1 MKTLEGILSKHPFFA
16 GLDPRYI
23 QLAVGCAANVRF
35 APGEVIFREG
45 EEANDFYL
53 IREGKVALEVFSPGH
68 GDLTV
73 QTLHDGEILGWSWL
87 IPPYRWCFGA
97 RAAETTRAIGFDGKC
112 LRDKCEQ
119 DHDMG
124 YELLKRIASILGER
138 LDSTRFQ
145 LRGLYDVSASGGG

>member
-1 MKTLEGILSKHPFFA
+1 MKTLEGILSKHPFFD

-23 QLAVGCAANVRF
+23 ELAVGCAANVRF
-35 APGEVIFREG
+35 NAGEVIFHEG
-45 EEANDFYL
+45 EEANNFYL

-68 GDLTV
+68 GSLTV
-73 QTLHDGEILGWSWL
+73 QTLHNGEILGWSWL
-87 IPPYRWCFGA
+87 IPPYHWKFDA
-97 RAAETTRAIGFDGKC
+97 RAAETTRAIAFDGKC

-145 LRGLYDVSASGGG
+145 LRGIYDVAT

>member
-1 MKTLEGILSKHPFFA
+1 MKTLEGILSKHPFFD

-35 APGEVIFREG
+35 NAGEVVFREG
-45 EEANDFYL
+45 EEANNFYL
-53 IREGKVALEVFSPGH
+53 IREGKVALEVFVPGH
-68 GDLTV
+68 GSLTI

-87 IPPYRWCFGA
+87 IPPYHWRFDA
-97 RAAETTRAIGFDGKC
+97 RAAETTRAIEFDGKC
-112 LRDKCEQ
+112 LREKCEE

-138 LDSTRFQ
+138 LDATRFQ
-145 LRGLYDVSASGGG
+145 LRGIYDVAN

>member
-1 MKTLEGILSKHPFFA
+1 MKTLEGILSRHPFFD

-23 QLAVGCAANVRF
+23 ELAVGCAANVRF
-35 APGEVIFREG
+35 NAGEVIFREG
-45 EEANDFYL
+45 EEANNFYL
-53 IREGKVALEVFSPGH
+53 IREGKIALEVFSPGH
-68 GDLTV
+68 GSLTV
-73 QTLHDGEILGWSWL
+73 QTLDDGEILGWSWL
-87 IPPYRWCFGA
+87 IPPYHWRFDA
-97 RAAETTRAIGFDGKC
+97 RAAEVTRAIAFDGKC

-145 LRGLYDVSASGGG
+145 LRGIYDVDT

>member
-1 MKTLEGILSKHPFFA
+1 MKTLEGILSQHPFFD
-16 GLDPRYI
+16 GLDRRYI
-23 QLAVGCAANVRF
+23 ELAVGCAANVRF
-35 APGEVIFREG
+35 NADEVIFREG
-45 EEANDFYL
+45 EEANNFYL
-53 IREGKVALEVFSPGH
+53 IREGKIALEVFSPGQ
-68 GDLTV
+68 GTLTI

-87 IPPYRWCFGA
+87 IPPYRWRFDA
-97 RAAETTRAIGFDGKC
+97 RAAEMTRAIAFDGKC

-145 LRGLYDVSASGGG
+145 LRDIY